1 MSKSQM
7 RLEVRYSNHPNDV
20 KHYTTEELREN
31 FLIEEVFVPDIIN
44 LVYSHNDRIIAGG
57 AYPINE
63 ELHLESGKELAS
75 DYFLELREM
84 GVINIGGP
92 GRIILDGV
100 SYEMA
105 YQDGIYVGKGVRN
118 VVFVS
123 NDKLN
128 PAKFYI
134 NSSPAHKEYP
144 TVHIPLEKANKV
156 HLGDPENLNVRTI
169 NQYVHPAVCKSCQ
182 LVMGMTIL
190 EKGSVWNT
198 MPCHTHERRMEVYL
212 YFNLKE
218 NDFVMHLMGQG
229 NETRHLIM
237 RNCQAAISPSWS
249 IHSGVATCNYIFIW
263 GMCGENQT
271 FTDMD
276 NIDNKDLK

>member
-1 MSKSQM
+1 MK
-7 RLEVRYSNHPNDV
+7 LEVRYSNHPEDV
-20 KHYTTEELREN
+20 KHYTTEQLREH
-31 FLIEEVFVPDIIN
+31 FLIPTVFIPDEVN

-57 AYPINE
+57 AMPIHKK
-63 ELHLESGKELAS
+63 LHLESGKELAS

-92 GRIILDGV
+92 GTILLDGK
-100 SYEMA
+100 A
-105 YQDGIYVGKGVRN
+105 YKMDFQDGMYVGRGVEN
-118 VVFVS
+118 VEFMS
-123 NDKLN
+123 LDSEK

-134 NSSPAHKEYP
+134 NSCPAHKEYP
-144 TVHIPLEKANKV
+144 TVHIPLSKANKV
-156 HLGDPENLNVRTI
+156 KMGEASNLNVRTI

-182 LVMGMTIL
+182 LVMGLTIL

-212 YFNLKE
+212 YFNFSE
-218 NDFVMHLMGQG
+218 DNMVMHLMGEG
-229 NETRHLIM
+229 KETRHLIM
-237 RNCQAAISPSWS
+237 HNEQAAISPSWS
-249 IHSGVATCNYIFIW
+249 IHSGVGTTNYTFIW

-276 NIDNKDLK
+276 HILVKDLR